1 MEEKKNRKNWIA
13 VQNNGRYIVVD
24 KMTGAIVYNAQG
36 YGFRNESKCWNW
48 IRNMQR
54 QVGIELKNHPTILLF
69 KGKTRSTGRYSSFYN
84 LHRYTE

>member
-24 KMTGAIVYNAQG
+24 KMTETIIYDAQG

-48 IRNMQR
+48 IRNQQR
-54 QVGIELKNHPTILLF
+54 QVGILF
-69 KGKTRSTGRYSSFYN
+69 SETTQDALF
-84 LHRYTE
+84 